1 MSGML
6 LVGVVDKEAAAIE
19 IMMGMQWRDRH
30 CVTLTRSL
38 SLSIPQQSA
47 QAHACDVCIVDLV
60 GLGMRKYSEVHE
72 QRLLEFLA
80 GRHAV
85 LLVWGRDSGWA
96 EHTLPLAAGQRVQY
110 LTTPY
115 RSHSLRE
122 AISKLL
128 EGQVALQGAKP
139 LVAAKVLPV
148 AKSMPVPGK
157 STVVAPLPAWRRAE
171 ELAKRL
177 QSERDRSAAAPSAPE
192 RASLAADGPT
202 LRSPLLAPASING
215 QVSEPIKM
223 VHRESAG
230 GQGRDAMDALLAMFP
245 SLRAMTIVGL
255 GEKIAARQGP
265 LLLKIGPNAEFVLN
279 FHRGWLACGLSVPAL
294 QKLARTPHL
303 AESVHITP
311 LPEDEVESKVRQR
324 CNGKFQRAQIALDEV
339 VWDVLGDA
347 IKGQTLE
354 ATGDMRIQLRRFPN
368 VTALSEVGPFD
379 VQLAAICA
387 RAPHDVSD
395 LLRAF
400 PRQEQAV
407 LRFVMLATASGLTS
421 VIAQDAQAQ
430 KLAAPVAR
438 TAQAADP
445 GPQVQAKRGFF
456 KSFLDK
462 LF

>member
-6 LVGVVDKEAAAIE
+6 LVGMVDKEAAAIE

-47 QAHACDVCIVDLV
+47 QARACDVCIVDLV

-96 EHTLPLAAGQRVQY
+96 EHALPLAVGQRVEY

-148 AKSMPVPGK
+148 AKSTPVPGK

-177 QSERDRSAAAPSAPE
+177 QSERGRSAAAPSAPE
-192 RASLAADGPT
+192 RASLAADGPM
-202 LRSPLLAPASING
+202 LR
-215 QVSEPIKM
+215 
-223 VHRESAG
+223 
-230 GQGRDAMDALLAMFP
+230 
-245 SLRAMTIVGL
+245 
-255 GEKIAARQGP
+255 
-265 LLLKIGPNAEFVLN
+265 
-279 FHRGWLACGLSVPAL
+279 
-294 QKLARTPHL
+294 
-303 AESVHITP
+303 
-311 LPEDEVESKVRQR
+311 
-324 CNGKFQRAQIALDEV
+324 
-339 VWDVLGDA
+339 
-347 IKGQTLE
+347 
-354 ATGDMRIQLRRFPN
+354 
-368 VTALSEVGPFD
+368 
-379 VQLAAICA
+379 
-387 RAPHDVSD
+387 
-395 LLRAF
+395 
-400 PRQEQAV
+400 
-407 LRFVMLATASGLTS
+407 
-421 VIAQDAQAQ
+421 
-430 KLAAPVAR
+430 
-438 TAQAADP
+438 
-445 GPQVQAKRGFF
+445 
-456 KSFLDK
+456 
-462 LF
+462 